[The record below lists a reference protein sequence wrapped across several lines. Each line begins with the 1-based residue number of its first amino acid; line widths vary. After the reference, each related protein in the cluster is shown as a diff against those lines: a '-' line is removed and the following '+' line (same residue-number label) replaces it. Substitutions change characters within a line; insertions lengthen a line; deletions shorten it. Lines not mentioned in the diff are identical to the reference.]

1 MLLARKEIRRA
12 RLRFGLLAGAVG
24 LLVFLILFQQAL
36 LGSLVTSFIGALR
49 EQSATVLVYGKDAR
63 KNVAGSVI
71 TPPQYEQIKSVP
83 GVGAAAPLGEATF
96 TVLAAGSEVDAS
108 VFGFQPGG
116 PGEPTR
122 LVAGRLPSALGEA
135 VASKEDADQG
145 FALGDTVTLPGGT
158 PTLTIVGQTDRSR
171 YSVSPTLWVT
181 FESYTA
187 LRKAANP
194 DAKGV
199 LPSLVALT
207 PADGTS
213 PGELAAAVDATVP
226 GVEALTRADA
236 AAKSP
241 GVASVSQSFALIINL
256 VRLVV
261 ALVIGFFFVILTV
274 QKLPSLTL
282 VRAIGA
288 PTSYL
293 VKGLAVQIAVVL
305 GFGLV
310 FGVLLTAGAIAGTS
324 AGLPISLTTSE
335 LVTNV
340 VLVIV
345 LGLIGSIVSLVRVVR
360 IDPVGAVQRPSLGG
374 LE

>member
-49 EQSATVLVYGKDAR
+49 EQSATVLVYGRDAR

-96 TVLAAGSEVDAS
+96 TLVADGSEVDAS

-122 LVAGRLPSALGEA
+122 LVSGRLPSAANEA
-135 VASKEDADQG
+135 VASKEDADAG

-158 PTLTIVGQTDRSR
+158 PALTIVGQTDRSR

-181 FESYTA
+181 FDSYTA

-207 PADGTS
+207 PAEGTS
-213 PGELAAAVDATVP
+213 PAELAAAVDATVP

-282 VRAIGA
+282 VRAVGA

-310 FGVLLTAGAIAGTS
+310 FGVLLTFGAIAGAS
-324 AGLPISLTTSE
+324 AGLPISLTTTE

-340 VLVIV
+340 ALVIV
-345 LGLIGSIVSLVRVVR
+345 LGLIGSVVSLVRVVR